1 MAEIKV
7 NVPPELEKRF
17 RKTARS
23 LYGGDGKAEDK
34 AAFEAFL
41 AWCGNAEKL
50 SDVSAGVGDP
60 VSAIEGLLIGVHK
73 TGVQLQHE
81 ASRHRAES
89 HSD

>member
-7 NVPPELEKRF
+7 NVPPELERRF

-34 AAFEAFL
+34 AAIEALL

-50 SDVSAGVGDP
+50 SDVSTGLSDP
-60 VSAIEGLLIGVHK
+60 VSAIEGMLTGVHK
-73 TGVQLQHE
+73 TGVQMQHE